1 MSMDFQKI
9 FISFFKFKVF
19 IYGYIF
25 EIFALI
31 IDKKISRC
39 TDSFFEK
46 D

>member
-31 IDKKISRC
+31 IDKKISRS